1 MMTTT
6 RRRRLQ
12 AGFTMIEVMVAILL
26 TAIAVIGVVGLYRV
40 QTRSSSFSRRTTE
53 AAVLA
58 ADKMETLR
66 TTAAPTSSTTDE
78 TTLDARGKV
87 GSGVYTRRWLVT
99 ASGPGYQL
107 DVTVLWTDEATT
119 RQVKLY
125 SVRGP

>member
-1 MMTTT
+1 MT
-6 RRRRLQ
+6 RRRRRSQ

-66 TTAAPTSSTTDE
+66 TTITPTSSVSDE

-99 ASGPGYQL
+99 PSGPGYQL